1 MDKPTPIKQ
10 EPTSLP
16 KQEPVKTED
25 LKEPLQN
32 TEKNLKIV
40 KNLEKTMKIKYFFYF
55 LRIIRTPRKNT
66 RN

>member
-10 EPTSLP
+10 EAASLP
-16 KQEPVKTED
+16 KQEPPKTED

-40 KNLEKTMKIKYFFYF
+40 KNV
-55 LRIIRTPRKNT
+55 
-66 RN
+66 